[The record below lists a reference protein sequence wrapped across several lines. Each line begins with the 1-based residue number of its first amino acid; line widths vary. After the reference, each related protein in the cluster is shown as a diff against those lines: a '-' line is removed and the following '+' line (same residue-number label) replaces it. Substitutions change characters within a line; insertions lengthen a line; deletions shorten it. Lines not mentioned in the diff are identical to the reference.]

1 MSTRA
6 TYQIKSGFS
15 TATLYIHHDGYLS
28 GAAEYF
34 KDTIDLMRI
43 SGRPLLPCFLWVNE
57 RAELTAGHEAH
68 GDTEYHYDLEREA
81 GVWIVTAYKRKSYD
95 SSDFEMEWS
104 GPLSNFVNEYATQEA
119 A

>member
-15 TATLYIHHDGYLS
+15 TVTFYIHHDGYFE
-28 GAAEYF
+28 GAALYF
-34 KDTIDLMRI
+34 RNTLDFMRI
-43 SGRPLLPCFLWVNE
+43 SERPFLPCFLWANE

-68 GDTEYHYDLEREA
+68 GDTEYRYDLKKSI
-81 GVWIVTAYKRKSYD
+81 GGWFVTAYKRQSYE
-95 SSDFEMEWS
+95 SDVFEIEWS
-104 GPLSNFVNEYATQEA
+104 GNLKNFVDQFNPQEA

>member
-28 GAAEYF
+28 GAASYF

-43 SGRPLLPCFLWVNE
+43 KRRPLLTCFLWANE
-57 RAELTAGHEAH
+57 RAELTDGHDAH
-68 GDTEYHYDLEREA
+68 GDTEYRYDLARQA
-81 GVWIVTAYKRKSYD
+81 GIWNVTAYKRKSYD
-95 SSDFEMEWS
+95 SDVFEVVYD
-104 GPLSNFVNEYATQEA
+104 GNLSAFVSQHATQEA

>member
-15 TATLYIHHDGYLS
+15 TATFYIHHDGYLS
-28 GAAEYF
+28 GAASYF

-43 SGRPLLPCFLWVNE
+43 GGRPLLPCFLWANE
-57 RAELTAGHEAH
+57 RAELTDGHDAH
-68 GDTEYHYDLEREA
+68 GDTEYRYDLERKA
-81 GVWIVTAYKRKSYD
+81 GIWNVTAYKRKSYD
-95 SSDFEMEWS
+95 SDVFEVVYD
-104 GPLSNFVNEYATQEA
+104 GNLSAFVSQHATQEA